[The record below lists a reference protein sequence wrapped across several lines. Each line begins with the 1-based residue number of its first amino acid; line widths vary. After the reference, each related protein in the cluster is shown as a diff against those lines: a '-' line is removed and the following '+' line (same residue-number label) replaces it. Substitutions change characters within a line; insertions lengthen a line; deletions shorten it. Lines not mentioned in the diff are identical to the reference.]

1 LAGSF
6 AATIGSTVERTAM
19 EESCRNQE
27 IADLLDIWEWCS
39 SILHVKWQRRRK
51 SRNSCLMG
59 LAYAVTEP
67 NFVSP
72 FKFSKI
78 YKKLPRP
85 LLTRKK
91 VLTFWE
97 VQPVPLL
104 ELCLGSFTKNSPL
117 KAGLDRIRLAKQH
130 NPALDKIAKK
140 MRAREKR
147 FGSEWYF
154 QGHHP
159 ENEFVALK
167 KELASLSAKIRSFIA
182 GKHASVESL
191 AQEVL
196 AQGPWQFGELPATS
210 FVRKTPETLLNRANR
225 LKLWQVAQEVL
236 SRGLEEEESLEALCA
251 ALDRK
256 ITPSVRAVIEAQ
268 GYSIDQVIDD
278 VLNFDMHKS
287 REEITG

>member
-1 LAGSF
+1 
-6 AATIGSTVERTAM
+6 M

-39 SILHVKWQRRRK
+39 SVLHVKWQRRPK

-67 NFVSP
+67 NFISP

-78 YKKLPRP
+78 YKKLPHP

-104 ELCLGSFTKNSPL
+104 ELSLGSFTKSSRL
-117 KAGLDRIRLAKQH
+117 RVGLDQIRLAKQH
-130 NPALDKIAKK
+130 NPALDQIAKK

-159 ENEFVALK
+159 EDEFVALK
-167 KELASLSAKIRSFIA
+167 TRIGPLCTKIRAFIA
-182 GKHASVESL
+182 EKHATIECL
-191 AQEVL
+191 AHEVL
-196 AQGPWQFGELPATS
+196 AQGPWQFGELPAIS
-210 FVRKTPETLLNRANR
+210 FVRKTPESLLNRANR
-225 LKLWQVAQEVL
+225 LKLWQAAQEVQ
-236 SRGLEEEESLEALCA
+236 SRDLEEEESLEALCA
-251 ALDRK
+251 ALYRK
-256 ITPSVRAVIEAQ
+256 IPPSVKAAIEAQ
-268 GYSIDQVIDD
+268 GYSVDQVIDD

-287 REEITG
+287 REEIIS

>member
-1 LAGSF
+1 M
-6 AATIGSTVERTAM
+6 VERNAM
-19 EESCRNQE
+19 DESCRNQE
-27 IADLLDIWEWCS
+27 IAELLDIWEWCS
-39 SILHVKWQRRRK
+39 IVLHVKWERK
-51 SRNSCLMG
+51 RKNRNSFLMG
-59 LAYAVTEP
+59 LANAATEP
-67 NFVSP
+67 ECISP

-78 YKKLPRP
+78 YKKLPQP

-91 VLTFWE
+91 VLKFWE

-104 ELCLGSFTKNSPL
+104 ELCLGSFTKSSPL
-117 KAGLDRIRLAKQH
+117 RAGLDRIRLAEQH
-130 NPALDKIAKK
+130 NPALNEIAKK

-167 KELASLSAKIRSFIA
+167 KGIASLCSKIRSFIA
-182 GKHASVESL
+182 RKHITVERL

-196 AQGPWQFGELPATS
+196 AQGPWRFGELPATS

-225 LKLWQVAQEVL
+225 LKLWQGAQEVL
-236 SRGLEEEESLEALCA
+236 SRDLDEEESLEALCA

-256 ITPSVRAVIEAQ
+256 ITPSVKSVIEAQ

>member
-1 LAGSF
+1 MDQS
-6 AATIGSTVERTAM
+6 S
-19 EESCRNQE
+19 RNQE

-39 SILHVKWQRRRK
+39 SVLHVKWQRKRK
-51 SRNSCLMG
+51 SRNSFLMG

-67 NFVSP
+67 NFISP

-78 YKKLPRP
+78 YKKLPHP

-104 ELCLGSFTKNSPL
+104 ELCLGSFTKVSPL
-117 KAGLDRIRLAKQH
+117 RAGLDQIRLAQQH
-130 NPALDKIAKK
+130 NPALDQIAKK

-147 FGSEWYF
+147 FGPEWYF

-159 ENEFVALK
+159 ENEFAALK
-167 KELASLSAKIRSFIA
+167 KGISSLCTKIGSFIF
-182 GKHASVESL
+182 GKYAVVESL
-191 AQEVL
+191 SLEVL

-210 FVRKTPETLLNRANR
+210 FVRKTPEALLNRTTR
-225 LKLWQVAQEVL
+225 LKLWEAAQKVL
-236 SRGLEEEESLEALCA
+236 AQDLDEEESLEALCA
-251 ALDRK
+251 AIDRK
-256 ITPSVRAVIEAQ
+256 ISNTVRAAVIAQ

-287 REEITG
+287 RQEITS